1 MNKNMQELSRD
12 IAALYVDLDPYGT
25 DAAREY
31 GETEAQFIERAAA
44 SGCDIATM
52 KNDIAEL
59 ERMIDGDP
67 DYMEKLNSIKSRF
80 KTLEA

>member
-1 MNKNMQELSRD
+1 MKNDMENLSRD
-12 IAALYVDLDPYGT
+12 IAALYVELDPYGT

-44 SGCDIATM
+44 AGCDIPTM
-52 KNDIAEL
+52 KGDIEEL

-67 DYMEKLNSIKSRF
+67 EYTDRLKSIKRRF
-80 KTLEA
+80 ETLEA

>member
-12 IAALYVDLDPYGT
+12 IAVLYVELDPYGT
-25 DAAREY
+25 GAAREY

-44 SGCDIATM
+44 AGCDVPTM
-52 KNDIAEL
+52 KGDIEEL

-67 DYMEKLNSIKSRF
+67 EYTDRLKSIKRRF
-80 KTLEA
+80 ETLEA